1 MAFRRSAPLSFGSI
15 DVDTPL
21 AFPGMRIGLF
31 GGSFNPPHAAH
42 VQLSEHAIKR
52 LGLHQVWWLVTPGNP
67 IKDQS
72 DLTSLE
78 ERLSAA
84 SKLVTNPRIVLT
96 ALEEKMPST
105 LSVATV
111 EFLKRRFRGVNF
123 VWLMGADNL
132 ASFHRWNGWREMMET
147 VPIAAFIRP
156 GDTLASSY
164 APAAQRYLGQ
174 RLPARNALQLA
185 SRTAPAWSLLTMP
198 LSPLSSTAIRTAHRQ
213 MKAIGSVNT

>member
-1 MAFRRSAPLSFGSI
+1 MAFRRSEPLSFGSI
-15 DVDTPL
+15 TVDAPL

-42 VQLSEHAIKR
+42 VQLCEHALKR

-72 DLTSLE
+72 ELAPLE

-84 SKLVTNPRIVLT
+84 AKLVQNPRIVIT
-96 ALEEKMPST
+96 ALEENLPTT
-105 LSVATV
+105 LSVGTV
-111 EFLKRRFRGVNF
+111 EFLQRRFPCTRF

-132 ASFHRWNGWREMMET
+132 ASFHRWNGWRELMET
-147 VPIAAFIRP
+147 IPIAAFIRP

-164 APAAQRYLGQ
+164 APAAQRYLSR
-174 RLPARNALQLA
+174 RLPSSEAAYLPLTRP
-185 SRTAPAWSLLTMP
+185 PAWSLLTMP
-198 LSPLSSTAIRTAHRQ
+198 LSPLSSTGIREAN
-213 MKAIGSVNT
+213 KAP